1 MGCKL
6 GTLLLIT
13 VSCYAQWP
21 SPKSATDAYE
31 FVQGRR
37 AEARKL
43 WETGDVRGFAVL
55 NDALAYL
62 DQPLVKDLAAGNRYL
77 AARRSNIYY
86 DFGEAYAS
94 QGKTLEALENLKKFA
109 DLFQDPSGAKMLEQN
124 RHFDSVRGEPGFQAI
139 LAKER
144 QFEHYWDSTAL
155 HTPFR
160 DNLPDDEKLA
170 GLSKFWSEVKYN
182 FGYPEKLVELDW
194 DDLYLK
200 TIPKVLAT
208 RSTGEY
214 YQEMM
219 RLCALLGDG
228 HTNVYGPSRLNV
240 TAKPPMRTGL
250 VEGHVMILD
259 ARSPSLEARD
269 TPAPVWR
276 SWKWMECRRSETR
289 GAMWSRTRALPRRRT
304 ARIEPS
310 GTDFFRDPRK
320 DRSIE
325 AARYRGQ
332 GVRTRR
338 GAAGLSRRK
347 AGSRRRAAN
356 AAEDG
361 HCIRGAQ
368 RLRNERSGEAVV
380 GSFPEDLGRLC
391 HHPGC
396 AFERRRSSGI
406 GYEVI
411 RSLLDRPVPGSRQV
425 MRRYNPT
432 DRARGTLMEWT
443 EVPAENIQPRE
454 GPHFA
459 GPVAVLIGP
468 GYVFGRG
475 GFPGRVEEQRTR
487 QDDRRA
493 QRRKHRAAPALSV
506 TRRRIR
512 SRVYEARYVPRRHGV
527 GGQRDCARH
536 SCAAY
541 GRGRSLRARHGA
553 GAGGRVSEVRDEI
566 GGRCRHLVA
575 MIRRWAL
582 RDALHD

>member
-269 TPAPVWR
+269 IRAGVEILEVDGVPAIEYARRDVEPYQSASTPQDRAN
-276 SWKWMECRRSETR
+276 
-289 GAMWSRTRALPRRRT
+289 RTFWYGFLQGPAAKTVRLKLRDT
-304 ARIEPS
+304 AGKE
-310 GTDFFRDPRK
+310 
-320 DRSIE
+320 
-325 AARYRGQ
+325 
-332 GVRTRR
+332 
-338 GAAGLSRRK
+338 
-347 AGSRRRAAN
+347 
-356 AAEDG
+356 
-361 HCIRGAQ
+361 
-368 RLRNERSGEAVV
+368 
-380 GSFPEDLGRLC
+380 
-391 HHPGC
+391 
-396 AFERRRSSGI
+396 FERDVERQGYRDVRRIPALEWRMLPETGIAYVALNDFGTNDLVKLWSEAFPKISAASAIILDVRLNGGGSSGI

-443 EVPAENIQPRE
+443 EVPADNIQPRE

-468 GYVFGRG
+468 ATFSAAEDFLVAWKNSGRG
-475 GFPGRVEEQRTR
+475 KTIGEPSGGSTGQPLPFQLPGGGSARVCTKRDTFPDGTEWVGKGIAPDILVRPTVADVRSGRDTVLERAVEFLKSGTR
-487 QDDRRA
+487 
-493 QRRKHRAAPALSV
+493 
-506 TRRRIR
+506 
-512 SRVYEARYVPRRHGV
+512 
-527 GGQRDCARH
+527 
-536 SCAAY
+536 
-541 GRGRSLRARHGA
+541 
-553 GAGGRVSEVRDEI
+553 
-566 GGRCRHLVA
+566 
-575 MIRRWAL
+575 
-582 RDALHD
+582 